1 MKIPGRLVPS
11 QLVLP
16 LGDGARAD
24 GIRPCRGGRDGV
36 GKVGTALA
44 CAVAA
49 LCASV
54 VFAAD
59 LVRSGGPYVPTPQT
73 VVDAMLDLARVG
85 PKDFVIDLGSGDGR
99 IVLSSATRHKASGMG
114 VDIDGELVDLAN
126 ASARRLGVA
135 ERVRFVQQDVFA
147 TDISQATVLTLYL
160 LPGMMESL
168 RPKLLKELR
177 PGTRIVSH
185 DFDFGEWK
193 PDRTV
198 EVKTEEKY
206 DLTGSWT
213 SNVHLWTVPAAVE
226 GAWNGTIAGERGSF
240 VLQVRQRY
248 QHFEG
253 EFTRDSQV
261 LELKGGQ
268 IEGPRVRFVATSPGG
283 GTQTYTGTVNGIQ
296 MSGETQGG
304 ARWSA
309 TRVSH

>member
-1 MKIPGRLVPS
+1 MHVGSGSISAMKIPGRLACV
-11 QLVLP
+11 
-16 LGDGARAD
+16 
-24 GIRPCRGGRDGV
+24 V
-36 GKVGTALA
+36 G
-44 CAVAA
+44 A
-49 LCASV
+49 LCASA
-54 VFAAD
+54 VFAAE

-85 PKDFVIDLGSGDGR
+85 PADFVIDLGSGDGR

-135 ERVRFVQQDVFA
+135 ERVRFLQQDVFA

-168 RPKLLKELR
+168 RPKLLKELK

-193 PDRTV
+193 PDRTI
-198 EVKTEEKY
+198 EVKTDEKY
-206 DLTGSWT
+206 DLTGNWT

-226 GAWNGTIAGERGSF
+226 GAWNGSITGERGSF
-240 VLQVRQRY
+240 LLQVRQRY

-253 EFTRDSQV
+253 EFTRDAQV
-261 LELKGGQ
+261 LDLKGGR
-268 IEGPRVRFVATSPGG
+268 IDGSSVRFVATTPGG
-283 GTQTYTGTVNGIQ
+283 GSQTFTGTVNGMQ

-304 ARWSA
+304 VRWSA
-309 TRVSH
+309 TRVLK

>member
-1 MKIPGRLVPS
+1 MKIPG
-11 QLVLP
+11 
-16 LGDGARAD
+16 
-24 GIRPCRGGRDGV
+24 
-36 GKVGTALA
+36 KLA

-54 VFAAD
+54 VFAAE

-85 PKDFVIDLGSGDGR
+85 PADFVIDLGSGDGR

-147 TDISQATVLTLYL
+147 TDISRATVLTLYL
-160 LPGMMESL
+160 LPGMMEAL
-168 RPKLLKELR
+168 RPKLLKELK

-193 PDRTV
+193 PDRTI
-198 EVKTEEKY
+198 EVKTDEKY
-206 DLTGSWT
+206 DLTGNWT
-213 SNVHLWTVPAAVE
+213 SNVHLWTVPATVE
-226 GAWNGTIAGERGSF
+226 GAWNGSIAGEQASF
-240 VLQVRQRY
+240 ILQVRQRY
-248 QHFEG
+248 QRFEG
-253 EFTRDSQV
+253 EFTRDAQV

-268 IEGPRVRFVATSPGG
+268 IEGSRVRFVATSPGG
-283 GTQTYTGTVNGIQ
+283 GAQTFSGTVNGIL
-296 MSGETQGG
+296 MTGETQGG
-304 ARWSA
+304 AKWSA

>member
-1 MKIPGRLVPS
+1 MKIPGRL
-11 QLVLP
+11 
-16 LGDGARAD
+16 
-24 GIRPCRGGRDGV
+24 
-36 GKVGTALA
+36 A
-44 CAVAA
+44 CVVAA
-49 LCASV
+49 LCASA
-54 VFAAD
+54 VFAAE

-85 PKDFVIDLGSGDGR
+85 PADFVVDLGSGDGR
-99 IVLSSATRHKASGMG
+99 IVLSGATRHKASGMG
-114 VDIDGELVDLAN
+114 VDIDGELVERAN
-126 ASARRLGVA
+126 ASAQRLGVA
-135 ERVRFVQQDVFA
+135 DRVRFLQQDVFA
-147 TDISQATVLTLYL
+147 TDLGRATVLTLYL

-168 RPKLLKELR
+168 RPKLLRELR

-185 DFDFGEWK
+185 DFDFGDWK
-193 PDRTV
+193 PDRTI

-226 GAWNGTIAGERGSF
+226 GAWNGSVAGERGGSF

-253 EFTRDSQV
+253 ELTRNSQV

-268 IEGPRVRFVATSPGG
+268 IEGSRVRFVATGPSGRS
-283 GTQTYTGTVNGIQ
+283 QTFTGTVNGTQ

-304 ARWSA
+304 GQWNA
-309 TRVSH
+309 TRVTQ

>member
-1 MKIPGRLVPS
+1 MKIPGKIV
-11 QLVLP
+11 
-16 LGDGARAD
+16 
-24 GIRPCRGGRDGV
+24 
-36 GKVGTALA
+36 

-49 LCASV
+49 LCASA

-73 VVDAMLDLARVG
+73 VVNAMLDLARVG
-85 PKDFVIDLGSGDGR
+85 PADFVIDLGSGDGR
-99 IVLSSATRHKASGMG
+99 IVLSSATRHRASGMG

-135 ERVRFVQQDVFA
+135 ERVRFLQQDVFA
-147 TDISQATVLTLYL
+147 ADLSEATVLTLYL

-168 RPKLLKELR
+168 RPKLLRELR

-185 DFDFGEWK
+185 DFDFGDWK
-193 PDRTV
+193 PDRTI
-198 EVKTEEKY
+198 EVKTDEKY

-226 GAWNGTIAGERGSF
+226 GAWNGTVAGERGGSF
-240 VLQVRQRY
+240 TLRVRQRY

-253 EFTRDSQV
+253 EFTRDAQV
-261 LELKGGQ
+261 LDLKGGQ
-268 IEGPRVRFVATSPGG
+268 IDGSRVRFVATTPGG
-283 GTQTYTGTVNGIQ
+283 GSQTYTGTVNGIQ

-309 TRVSH
+309 TRIP

>member
-1 MKIPGRLVPS
+1 MKIPGRLACV
-11 QLVLP
+11 
-16 LGDGARAD
+16 
-24 GIRPCRGGRDGV
+24 V
-36 GKVGTALA
+36 G
-44 CAVAA
+44 A
-49 LCASV
+49 LCASA
-54 VFAAD
+54 VFAAE

-85 PKDFVIDLGSGDGR
+85 PADFVIDLGSGDGR

-135 ERVRFVQQDVFA
+135 ERVRFLQQDVFA

-168 RPKLLKELR
+168 RPKLLKELK

-193 PDRTV
+193 PDRTI
-198 EVKTEEKY
+198 EVKTDEKY
-206 DLTGSWT
+206 DLTGNWT

-226 GAWNGTIAGERGSF
+226 GAWNGSIAGERGSF
-240 VLQVRQRY
+240 LLQVRQRY

-253 EFTRDSQV
+253 EFTRDAQV
-261 LELKGGQ
+261 LDLKGGQ
-268 IEGPRVRFVATSPGG
+268 IDGSSVRFVATTPGG
-283 GTQTYTGTVNGIQ
+283 GSQTFTGTVNGMQ

-304 ARWSA
+304 VRWSA
-309 TRVSH
+309 TRVLK

>member
-1 MKIPGRLVPS
+1 MKFPGRL
-11 QLVLP
+11 
-16 LGDGARAD
+16 
-24 GIRPCRGGRDGV
+24 
-36 GKVGTALA
+36 A
-44 CAVAA
+44 CVAAA
-49 LCASV
+49 LCASAV
-54 VFAAD
+54 LAAE

-73 VVDAMLDLARVG
+73 VVNAMLDLAGVG
-85 PKDFVIDLGSGDGR
+85 PADYVIDLGSGDGR

-126 ASARRLGVA
+126 ASARRLGVS
-135 ERVRFVQQDVFA
+135 ERVHFLQQDVFA
-147 TDISQATVLTLYL
+147 TDLSRATVLTLYL

-168 RPKLLKELR
+168 RPKLLRELK

-193 PDRTV
+193 PDRTI
-198 EVKTEEKY
+198 EVMTDEKY
-206 DLTGSWT
+206 DLTGAWT

-226 GAWNGTIAGERGSF
+226 GAWNGSVAGEGGSF

-268 IEGPRVRFVATSPGG
+268 IEGSRVRFVATGPGG
-283 GTQTYTGTVNGIQ
+283 GSQAYTGTVNGVE

-309 TRVSH
+309 TRVTQ